1 MAVHLEGIDLIDP
14 DSYADGVP
22 HEMFARLRRE
32 APVCRHEQPGAT
44 PFWAITRYRDIV
56 SVSRDWAT
64 YSSERRGALLGE
76 PPEEAL
82 ATQRLMML
90 NMDPPRHS
98 KLRALVNK
106 GFTPRQIGQLTE
118 PVRRVCNELVD
129 AIAARGTCDF
139 VTEIAAEL
147 PLQVIAELLGIPQA
161 DRHQVFEWS
170 NTMVGSDDPEWRG
183 TPEDSQNAAMAMYGY
198 ANELVEQR
206 KDSPRDDLVSVL
218 MQAEVDGERLTEMEF
233 DLFFLLLAVA
243 GNETTRNLISGGML
257 ALFQHP
263 DERRRLSEDRSLLD
277 TAVEEMLRWVTPVMQ
292 FQRTAQRDTEV
303 AGVRIAEGE
312 RVALYYVSANRDETV
327 FDEPMR
333 FDVGRSPNEHLTF
346 GAGGP
351 HFCLGNSLAKLEIR
365 TVFDVLLD
373 RLPDLELAAPP
384 RKLRSNFLN
393 GIKSMPVQFTPASA

>member
-1 MAVHLEGIDLIDP
+1 MAGHLEGVELVDP
-14 DSYADGVP
+14 DAYADGVP
-22 HEMFARLRRE
+22 HETFARLRRE
-32 APVCRHEQPGAT
+32 APVYRHEQPGAS
-44 PFWAITRYRDIV
+44 PFWAVTRYHDIV
-56 SVSRDWAT
+56 AVSRDWAT

-106 GFTPRQIGQLTE
+106 GFTPRQIGLLTE
-118 PVRRVCNELVD
+118 PVRRVCNELVETV
-129 AIAARGTCDF
+129 AARGECDF

-170 NTMVGSDDPEWRG
+170 NTMVGADDPEWRG
-183 TPEDSQNAAMAMYGY
+183 SPEDAQNAAMSMYGY
-198 ANELVEQR
+198 ANDLALQR
-206 KDSPRDDLVSVL
+206 KDRPRDDLVSVL
-218 MQAEVDGERLTEMEF
+218 MQAEVDGEQLSEMEF

-257 ALFQHP
+257 ALIQHP
-263 DERRRLSEDRSLLD
+263 DQRRRLLEDRSLLD
-277 TAVEEMLRWVTPVMQ
+277 TGVEELLRWVTPVMQ
-292 FQRTAQRDTEV
+292 FQRTAQRDTQI
-303 AGVRIAEGE
+303 AGVPIAEGE
-312 RVALYYVSANRDETV
+312 RVALYYVSANRDEAV
-327 FDEPMR
+327 FDDPMT
-333 FDVGRSPNEHLTF
+333 FDVGRTPNEHITF

-351 HFCLGNSLAKLEIR
+351 HFCLGNSLARLEIR

-373 RLPDLELAAPP
+373 RLPDIELDGPP

-393 GIKSMPVQFTPASA
+393 GIKSMPVRFSPATA

>member
-1 MAVHLEGIDLIDP
+1 MAVHLEGVELVDP
-14 DSYADGVP
+14 DAYADGVP
-22 HEMFARLRRE
+22 HETFARLRRE
-32 APVCRHEQPGAT
+32 APVYRHEQPGAS
-44 PFWAITRYRDIV
+44 PFWAVTRYHDIV
-56 SVSRDWAT
+56 AVSRDWAT

-106 GFTPRQIGQLTE
+106 GFTPRQIGLLTE
-118 PVRRVCNELVD
+118 PVRRVCNELVETV
-129 AIAARGTCDF
+129 AARGECDF

-147 PLQVIAELLGIPQA
+147 PLQVIAELLGSPQA

-170 NTMVGSDDPEWRG
+170 NTMVGADDPEWRG
-183 TPEDSQNAAMAMYGY
+183 SPEDAQNAAMSMYGY
-198 ANELVEQR
+198 ANDLALQR
-206 KDSPRDDLVSVL
+206 KDRPRDDLVSVL
-218 MQAEVDGERLTEMEF
+218 MQAEVDGEQLSEMEF

-257 ALFQHP
+257 ALIQHP
-263 DERRRLSEDRSLLD
+263 DQRRRLLEDRSLLD
-277 TAVEEMLRWVTPVMQ
+277 TGVEELLRWVTPVMQ
-292 FQRTAQRDTEV
+292 FQRTAQRDTQI
-303 AGVRIAEGE
+303 AGVPIAEGE
-312 RVALYYVSANRDETV
+312 RVALYYVSANRDEAV
-327 FDEPMR
+327 FDDPMT
-333 FDVGRSPNEHLTF
+333 FDVGRTPNEHITF

-351 HFCLGNSLAKLEIR
+351 HFCLGNSLARLEIR

-373 RLPDLELAAPP
+373 RLPDIELDGPP

-393 GIKSMPVQFTPASA
+393 GIKSMPVRFSPATA